1 MSGNYVGD
9 LVEVFARDPARTV
22 LWWQENAISAGEL
35 VAAIGRAAHGM
46 RARVRGPAVV
56 GLLTTTNTP
65 DTVVL
70 RYAANLI
77 GVTVVHLQTANA
89 VDPLDRIDVGAL
101 QDTARLDL
109 LAVDADHLAAA
120 RALCGKPAEPPG
132 LVALGK
138 LGDDV
143 LDLSAGPDRF
153 ELSAGPDGW
162 PVAEDVDPEQPATV
176 TYTSGTTG
184 TPKGVAMSF
193 GVRRMVLSGL
203 PADLDTVYL
212 STLPL
217 SHSSGAIV
225 DLVLG
230 AGGSVVLEPGF
241 DPTAALAAVARHGV
255 TRMAVSP
262 PQLYALLEHPDVRT
276 TDLTSLRTLTY
287 AGCPA
292 APARLAEAV
301 RVFGDVLVQ
310 AYGTSEVGPIT
321 ELAPADHR
329 DAGLLATAGRPVIG
343 EVEVRDPLS
352 ARRLPIGE
360 VGEVRVR
367 SPLVMLGY
375 WHDPELTASAFDS
388 DGWLRTGDLGRFDE
402 RGYLTLSGR
411 MSDVIKTRGV
421 RVHPVA
427 VENALL
433 AHPDVRQAAVFRV
446 TDENR
451 VERTCAVVVPRAGSG
466 VTPTELIRH
475 VGEALSPSHAPADVR
490 FRAELPLD
498 KAGKPDRKVL
508 R

>member
-1 MSGNYVGD
+1 MSGNYVSD
-9 LVEVFARDPARTV
+9 LVEVLARDPARTV
-22 LWWQENAISAGEL
+22 LWWQGDAISAGAL
-35 VAAIGRAAHGM
+35 IAAIGRAAGGM
-46 RARVRGPAVV
+46 RARVRGPAAV

-65 DTVVL
+65 GTIVL

-77 GVTVVHLQTANA
+77 GATAVHLQTANA

-101 QDTARLDL
+101 QDTARLAL
-109 LAVDADHLAAA
+109 LAVDADHLATA
-120 RALCGKPAEPPG
+120 RALCGTLAEPPG
-132 LVALGK
+132 LVALEA

-143 LDLSAGPDRF
+143 LDLSAGPGTR
-153 ELSAGPDGW
+153 
-162 PVAEDVDPEQPATV
+162 PVVEDVEPERPATV

-184 TPKGVAMSF
+184 APKGVAMSF
-193 GVRRMVLSGL
+193 GVRRAVLRGL
-203 PADLDTVYL
+203 AADPDTVYL

-217 SHSSGAIV
+217 SHSSGALT
-225 DLVLG
+225 DLALA
-230 AGGSVVLEPGF
+230 AGGSVVLHPGF
-241 DPTAALAAVARHGV
+241 DSNAALAAVARYGV

-329 DAGLLATAGRPVIG
+329 DASLLATAGRPVVG
-343 EVEVRDPLS
+343 AVEVRDPLS
-352 ARRLPIGE
+352 AQRMPIGE

-411 MSDVIKTRGV
+411 MSEVIKTKGI

-433 AHPDVRQAAVFRV
+433 AHPDVRQAAVFGV

-451 VERTCAVVVPRAGSG
+451 VEHTCAVVVPRSGSE
-466 VTPTELIRH
+466 VTSHELIHH
-475 VGEALSPSHAPADVR
+475 VGEALTPGHAPANIR

-498 KAGKPDRKVL
+498 QAGKPDKKVL

>member
-1 MSGNYVGD
+1 MGGNYVSD
-9 LVEVFARDPARTV
+9 LMEVLARDPARTA
-22 LWWQENAISAGEL
+22 LWWQENAISAGAL
-35 VAAIGRAAHGM
+35 IARICRAANGM
-46 RARVRGPAVV
+46 RARVRGPAAV
-56 GLLTTTNTP
+56 GLLTTNP
-65 DTVVL
+65 ADTIVL
-70 RYAANLI
+70 RYAANLV
-77 GVTVVHLQTANA
+77 GATAVHLQTANA

-101 QDTARLDL
+101 QDTARLTL
-109 LAVDADHLAAA
+109 LAVDADHLATA
-120 RALCGKPAEPPG
+120 RTLCGKLAEPPT
-132 LVALGK
+132 LVALDA

-143 LDLSAGPDRF
+143 LDLSAGHDTRIVV
-153 ELSAGPDGW
+153 G
-162 PVAEDVDPEQPATV
+162 DVDPGRPATV

-184 TPKGVAMSF
+184 APKGVAMSF
-193 GVRRMVLSGL
+193 GVRRMVLRGL
-203 PADLDTVYL
+203 PADPDTVYL

-217 SHSSGAIV
+217 SHSSGAIA
-225 DLVLG
+225 DLALV
-230 AGGSVVLEPGF
+230 AGGSVVLHPGF
-241 DPTAALAAVARHGV
+241 DATAALAAVARYGV

-262 PQLYALLEHPDVRT
+262 PQLYALLAHPDVGT

-287 AGCPA
+287 AGCPS

-329 DAGLLATAGRPVIG
+329 DARLLGTAGRPVVG
-343 EVEVRDPLS
+343 EVEVRDPRS
-352 ARRLPIGE
+352 AKRLPVGE
-360 VGEVRVR
+360 VGEVWVH

-375 WHDPELTASAFDS
+375 WHDPELTASVLDS

-411 MSDVIKTRGV
+411 MSDVIKTRGI

-433 AHPDVRQAAVFRV
+433 AHPDVRQAAVFGV

-451 VERTCAVVVPRAGSG
+451 VEHTCAVVVPRSGSG
-466 VTPTELIRH
+466 VTSNELIHH
-475 VGEALSPSHAPADVR
+475 VGEALSPSHAPADIR

-498 KAGKPDRKVL
+498 RAGKPDRKVL